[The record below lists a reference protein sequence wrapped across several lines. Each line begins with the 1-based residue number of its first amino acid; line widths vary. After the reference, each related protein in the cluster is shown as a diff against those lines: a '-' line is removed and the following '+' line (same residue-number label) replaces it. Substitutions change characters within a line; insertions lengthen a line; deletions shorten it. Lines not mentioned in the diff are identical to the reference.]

1 MAAPIAFESSWKK
14 KAERENIRQ
23 AREKILEKA
32 KNQYEREQ
40 LKKEQAKL
48 RGEDTWMLP
57 ALSDRIDQEQKD
69 LEKAKSKKTKKE
81 KKKKH
86 KKEKKKK
93 KKKKEASDSDSD
105 SDSDDEPKWIEKTA
119 ASSQLSLAVD
129 SSTVKGPS
137 LQRDNWMSEDFS
149 FIPTTSRE
157 QLREQIKKEKEEQI
171 PVSYL
176 DQPGQHSREL
186 NPYWKD
192 GGTGLPEEAP
202 EKTKKKTE
210 SAVTPVL
217 GAGGVAW
224 LKKAYQRCVEQ
235 AEEEGRP
242 LEELVAERYGSLKK
256 LQRMIAE
263 AEKELE
269 KSKRDEENNARDR
282 ETDRE
287 RDTYRDRDR
296 DRYRDGNRDRD
307 RDRERDRDRDRGGYR
322 DRERDRE
329 RIRDRD
335 RYKERRKS
343 RSRSPYSR
351 DSREA
356 GSSRLKGRFMK
367 PGDLNSRS
375 NESERSLDRDRKR
388 FLKPGESSSESND
401 RGGYRKSGESN
412 WRKREFQKPG
422 EGPSVVSEKD
432 VSSKAPS
439 WKKEKNQE
447 SKREKKR
454 SPSPSES
461 SSSSTSSSSES
472 ESEEEVPKEKSRS
485 PPPPAPRIEILTEQ
499 QMNELGAKLLKAEL
513 MGNQELADQ
522 IKEKMEASRAAKE
535 LQARS
540 GPVKSRGE
548 EEGEE
553 DNVVVLTRT
562 DRSGMVRPID
572 ERQHEPEGKGK
583 RRKKQK
589 MATHDK
595 SGERERYFADDDK
608 YDLKTL
614 VKREKLGTAED
625 DKLMFARLA
634 GRSIERTDDEYQIDD
649 VFVGRANKVE
659 SEAKAEER
667 ERNISILENR
677 RLAETMSRCQFCFD
691 KVPKHLIIAIGIKV
705 YLCLPNH
712 QSLTTGHCQI
722 VPMSHVSQAT
732 VLDEDVWSEIQ
743 IFRKGLT
750 KMFEDR
756 DEDAMFLETSM
767 NLRRHPH
774 VHIDCIPLPKETGD
788 LAPIYFKKAIQEV
801 GPEWAQNK
809 KLVDLSQKDIRHAV
823 PKGFPYFSVD
833 FGLQGGFAHVIEDEQ
848 TFPSYFGQEII
859 GGMMDLEPRMWRKP
873 FKENFEDQRK
883 KVLEF
888 ANWWK
893 PYDWTQRLKKND
905 DDDDDD

>member
-32 KNQYEREQ
+32 KDQYEREQ

-86 KKEKKKK
+86 RKEKKKK

-129 SSTVKGPS
+129 SSTIKGPS

-192 GGTGLPEEAP
+192 GGSGLPEEAP

-242 LEELVAERYGSLKK
+242 LEELAAERYGVHNSCH
-256 LQRMIAE
+256 RVI
-263 AEKELE
+263 EKA
-269 KSKRDEENNARDR
+269 S
-282 ETDRE
+282 T
-287 RDTYRDRDR
+287 
-296 DRYRDGNRDRD
+296 
-307 RDRERDRDRDRGGYR
+307 
-322 DRERDRE
+322 
-329 RIRDRD
+329 
-335 RYKERRKS
+335 
-343 RSRSPYSR
+343 SPYSR

-432 VSSKAPS
+432 ASSKAPS

-454 SPSPSES
+454 SPSPS
-461 SSSSTSSSSES
+461 
-472 ESEEEVPKEKSRS
+472 
-485 PPPPAPRIEILTEQ
+485 EILTEQ

-548 EEGEE
+548 EQGEE

-634 GRSIERTDDEYQIDD
+634 GR
-649 VFVGRANKVE
+649 
-659 SEAKAEER
+659 
-667 ERNISILENR
+667 
-677 RLAETMSRCQFCFD
+677 
-691 KVPKHLIIAIGIKV
+691 
-705 YLCLPNH
+705 
-712 QSLTTGHCQI
+712 
-722 VPMSHVSQAT
+722 
-732 VLDEDVWSEIQ
+732 

-848 TFPSYFGQEII
+848 TFPSYFGQIKVSTFLHTNRWN
-859 GGMMDLEPRMWRKP
+859 GLL
-873 FKENFEDQRK
+873 KE
-883 KVLEF
+883 
-888 ANWWK
+888 
-893 PYDWTQRLKKND
+893 
-905 DDDDDD
+905 